1 MYSQQGPG
9 IGSSSDAAAPPNGID
24 NIENNRDDVHV
35 DPNTNAIPIAN
46 GDANDTNGPPVDAA
60 GSTAAASS
68 ANAKGPN
75 RYIKG
80 RLPEGVDFA
89 AYPGRSSTPLPT
101 AESKSAERINQLKI
115 WNEAATNDDKRR
127 LPAGIGK
134 NPGLGIVGTTTRR
147 TDSYKEA
154 KDRHSASFHGA
165 PPPGQNATAADMELH
180 NHLQSTQRS
189 IRTGA
194 GTTVLPSKGDMFAD
208 RSDSDDDDDDELD
221 DNQPDNANRGRAH
234 ANDYSHN
241 ASLDKPSP
249 VLDQVEP
256 VLIHNDHPN
265 VHVEQKLGVASQ
277 GVTSPAMQPSRTHAD
292 PAQIPE
298 TTSRQQPSNTAP
310 PLTPPSASSKQSKGC
325 CIIM

>member
-9 IGSSSDAAAPPNGID
+9 IGSSSDATPNGID
-24 NIENNRDDVHV
+24 NVESNHGGASV
-35 DPNTNAIPIAN
+35 DPNVNSVPMAN
-46 GDANDTNGPPVDAA
+46 GEANGSDAQGTDASA
-60 GSTAAASS
+60 SAATS

-75 RYIKG
+75 RYMKG
-80 RLPEGVDFA
+80 RLPDGVDFA

-165 PPPGQNATAADMELH
+165 PPPGQNPTAADMELH
-180 NHLQSTQRS
+180 NHLLSTQRS

-194 GTTVLPSKGDMFAD
+194 GTTALPSKGDMFAD
-208 RSDSDDDDDDELD
+208 RSDSDDEDDVELD
-221 DNQPDNANRGRAH
+221 DTHAGRGRGNL
-234 ANDYSHN
+234 NDISQN
-241 ASLDKPSP
+241 SAFEKTPLG
-249 VLDQVEP
+249 DQVEP
-256 VLIHNDHPN
+256 VLINNEPSDVPMEQNMTQEAHVAPPKVTHPPPQA
-265 VHVEQKLGVASQ
+265 HS
-277 GVTSPAMQPSRTHAD
+277 D
-292 PAQIPE
+292 PGQIPE
-298 TTSRQQPSNTAP
+298 TTSRQQPSSVP
-310 PLTPPSASSKQSKGC
+310 PRSTQPPPSSKQSKGC
-325 CIIM
+325 CSIM